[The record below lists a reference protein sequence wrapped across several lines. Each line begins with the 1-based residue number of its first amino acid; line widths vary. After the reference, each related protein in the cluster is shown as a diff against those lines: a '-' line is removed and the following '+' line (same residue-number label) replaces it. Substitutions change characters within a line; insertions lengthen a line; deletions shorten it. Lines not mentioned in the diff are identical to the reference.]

1 MRVKKELVAEVVAE
15 ASKKMS
21 DANYSATMVGG
32 FVQHQAPVAQFISA
46 HDTDLG
52 GAEAIVNIIFHCA
65 LINEC
70 LRRAGGRPRTLSYE
84 DLDAASQG
92 NPLTG
97 LEKKQPA
104 LADFIASNI
113 DNAEGQKLIA
123 LVALA
128 LTATC

>member
-1 MRVKKELVAEVVAE
+1 MKVKKELVAEVVAE

-21 DANYSATMVGG
+21 EANYSANMVGG
-32 FVQHQAPVAQFISA
+32 FVQAQAPVAQFISA

-52 GAEAIVNIIFHCA
+52 GAEAIVNVIFHCA

-70 LRRAGGRPRTLSYE
+70 LRRSGGRPRTLSYE
-84 DLDAASQG
+84 DLDAVAQG
-92 NPLTG
+92 NSLLG

-113 DNAEGQKLIA
+113 ENVEAQKLIA
-123 LVALA
+123 LIALA
-128 LTATC
+128 LAATS